1 VTKVKIAKVIKD
13 EAGVDIDIE
22 PQIKRD
28 IGRHFYTAMVK
39 INDQES
45 FKKVLEKLKYPVIE
59 GKPCRA
65 LPFNPEFLGNQK
77 AKLTEKNVFVRKIP
91 KQFTCKDLDE
101 KFSQYGQIMSVKI
114 SLNAEH
120 ESNQYGFVC
129 FANPDSA
136 TAAISS
142 TS

>member
-59 GKPCRA
+59 GKQCRA
-65 LPFNPEFLGNQK
+65 LPFNPEFLGN
-77 AKLTEKNVFVRKIP
+77 
-91 KQFTCKDLDE
+91 
-101 KFSQYGQIMSVKI
+101 
-114 SLNAEH
+114 
-120 ESNQYGFVC
+120 
-129 FANPDSA
+129 
-136 TAAISS
+136 
-142 TS
+142 